1 MNGPR
6 TVYVPL
12 RVLDAEDALRIA
24 DAINAAL
31 SALWDV
37 YGEQMGE
44 RLLERQCAG
53 DDVPEIDGVLE
64 LPF

>member
-1 MNGPR
+1 MSGPR

-24 DAINAAL
+24 EAINAAL

-44 RLLERQCAG
+44 RLLEAG
-53 DDVPEIDGVLE
+53 RDDAPDLDDVPE